1 MKPILSA
8 LLSCALFL
16 QLPAQKLALEK
27 TYAITGQAKRGYLDE
42 ASYDAAT
49 KTTKLTFITKEST
62 NFTGN
67 KSKVK
72 YQDYFF
78 DEKFDFIRMD
88 EKVDEYRNKK
98 YKGENYQ
105 VEGVSMANNLIGTF
119 VLRRKLTTYT
129 WDWFFGG
136 YKKKVKLLEVVKPK
150 DDAGKKYTL
159 VKKFEND
166 ETGEVVAMVM
176 AKGFKGVTPNEYV
189 FLKVTPSFDFEV
201 TDKVKFSSPQFIA
214 HASLLVNVGG
224 EKEEGDLDEDD
235 SGDEGPEASEDQGDL
250 STSNAGFVFA
260 PMFVG
265 KKLSGESHDYT
276 FLRVSAQ
283 GKILNQ
289 IPITTKASAWNITQ
303 GIDAGTSIFM
313 MGPASEGKYINQEMV
328 GDLEKKKWKL
338 FQICRITDGK
348 VEYIT
353 TTDLDGFE
361 AKLKTPPSQKKT
373 PSYNG
378 KKFHFTDCD
387 LNADGSILINGQNFV
402 FETKNKTKVK
412 SFRDVLMFYFDPS
425 GVLKAQYGVRR
436 EENNKYA
443 RSGPADQIITTGQAA
458 SYWTVM
464 EMDGIRT
471 EREGKFKSVKALIY
485 PSVARI
491 DLASGNIGDFV
502 QFGTV
507 GGKPTYYLHN
517 RIPYLPMS
525 EKNEMVYLG
534 TNGTG
539 KTLWFGK
546 VVLE

>member
-1 MKPILSA
+1 MKTILSA
-8 LLSCALFL
+8 LLLCILFL
-16 QLPAQKLALEK
+16 QMPAQKLALEK

-42 ASYDAAT
+42 AAYDAPT

-72 YQDYFF
+72 YQEYYF

-105 VEGVSMANNLIGTF
+105 VEGVSMANNLVGTF

-136 YKKKVKLLEVVKPK
+136 YKKRVKLLEVVKPK

-159 VKKFEND
+159 LRKFEND
-166 ETGEVVAMVM
+166 ETGEVIAMVM
-176 AKGFKGVTPNEYV
+176 AKGLKGVTPNEYV
-189 FLKVTPSFDFEV
+189 FLKVNPSFDFEV
-201 TDKVKFSSPQFIA
+201 TDKLQFSSPQSIA
-214 HASLLVNVGG
+214 YSGLLANIGA
-224 EKEEGDLDEDD
+224 EQEEGELDEEE
-235 SGDEGPEASEDQGDL
+235 SGDEGPEATEDQGDL

-260 PMFVG
+260 PLFAG
-265 KKLSGESHDYT
+265 KKASGESNDYT

-283 GKILNQ
+283 GKILSKVSVQ
-289 IPITTKASAWNITQ
+289 AKASAWNITQ
-303 GIDAGTSIFM
+303 GIDAGTSIFL
-313 MGPASEGKYINQEMV
+313 MGPANEGKYLNQEMV

-338 FQICRITDGK
+338 FQICRITNDK
-348 VEYIT
+348 VQYTT
-353 TTDLDGFE
+353 TTDLDEFE
-361 AKLKTPPSQKKT
+361 AKLKTPPSQKKS
-373 PSYNG
+373 PSYRG
-378 KKFHFTDCD
+378 KKFYFSDCD
-387 LNADGSILINGQNFV
+387 LNSDGSVLINGQNFV
-402 FETKNKTKVK
+402 FERRAKVQVK
-412 SFRDVLMFYFDPS
+412 SYRDVLMFYFDPN

-443 RSGPADQIITTGQAA
+443 QMAPATQMITTGQLA

-464 EMDGIRT
+464 EMDGVRT
-471 EREGKFKSVKALIY
+471 EREGKFKSIKALLY

-491 DLASGNIGDFV
+491 DLASGDIGDFV
-502 QFGTV
+502 QFGTEN
-507 GGKPTYYLHN
+507 GKPKYYLHN
-517 RIPYLPMS
+517 RIPTLPMS
-525 EKNEMVYLG
+525 QENAIVYLG
-534 TNGTG
+534 TNGSG